1 MIPQKTPL
9 RKLNLMN
16 AHGFAR
22 VVGPVFEHSPWVAER
37 AFAKHPFKSMDDLHA
52 KLVETMKSAS
62 DTEKLALLRA
72 HPDLVGRMAQPQQLT
87 EESKREQAAAGLDR
101 LSSDE
106 RELLKIILMR
116 EGADIQT
123 VGSVEEGLKTLAS
136 WRPQVLISD
145 ISMPLEDGYSFIKRV
160 RGLDD
165 RVSAA
170 VPAIA
175 LTARARIEDKQRA
188 LDAGFDYHVGKP
200 FDRARLIAAV
210 GAAAELALG
219 ARRTKSLSPARGN
232 PL

>member
-106 RELLKIILMR
+106 REAFQTYNAAYHEQFGFPFIICAR
-116 EGADIQT
+116 EHKK
-123 VGSVEEGLKTLAS
+123 E
-136 WRPQVLISD
+136 
-145 ISMPLEDGYSFIKRV
+145 
-160 RGLDD
+160 
-165 RVSAA
+165 
-170 VPAIA
+170 AI
-175 LTARARIEDKQRA
+175 LTAFPKRLKNPREKETATA
-188 LDAGFDYHVGKP
+188 LDEIAKI
-200 FDRARLIAAV
+200 ARLRLIDLI
-210 GAAAELALG
+210 EEH
-219 ARRTKSLSPARGN
+219 
-232 PL
+232 